1 MLDNSVAQFGLAFPS
16 REGAGAGLAGL
27 DRAAPCVGQVNKFDD
42 PTTGGDLDKEP
53 VAPRTKL
60 GAEAQRPVV
69 RIVGQPRAS
78 KPDKA
83 ADPV

>member
-16 REGAGAGLAGL
+16 RESAGAGLASL
-27 DRAAPCVGQVNKFDD
+27 DRAVPCVSHVVKLGD
-42 PTTGGDLDKEP
+42 PTTGGDLGQKP

-60 GAEAQRPVV
+60 GAGAQRRVV